1 MNFQYENIMVLS
13 ALMIGSLTG
22 ALIGVGGYY
31 TIGTLFLL
39 I

>member
-1 MNFQYENIMVLS
+1 MNVQYENIMVLS